1 MRGFTIDS
9 SHNSDGE
16 HVLKPE
22 NWHLTYRW
30 AKRIAIS
37 IVGGTVLAIGVAMI
51 VLPGPAFV
59 VIPLGLAI
67 LGAEYAWARRWLRK
81 VKERTAYYVARVK
94 GADVQAAVAPAPV
107 GEPPSPGVAAAP
119 QDRPPTAAAVPSA
132 DRPPTAAE
140 MPPQPVSEQARRT
153 ADRART

>member
-1 MRGFTIDS
+1 
-9 SHNSDGE
+9 
-16 HVLKPE
+16 VLKPE

-37 IVGGTVLAIGVAMI
+37 IVGGTVLAMGVAMI
-51 VLPGPAFV
+51 VLPGPALV

-94 GADVQAAVAPAPV
+94 GADAKNAGDDATPPRAAQV
-107 GEPPSPGVAAAP
+107 
-119 QDRPPTAAAVPSA
+119 
-132 DRPPTAAE
+132 
-140 MPPQPVSEQARRT
+140 PPQPVSEQPRRT

>member
-1 MRGFTIDS
+1 M
-9 SHNSDGE
+9 
-16 HVLKPE
+16 LKPE

-51 VLPGPAFV
+51 VLPGPALV

-94 GADVQAAVAPAPV
+94 GADAKTP
-107 GEPPSPGVAAAP
+107 GEDAAP
-119 QDRPPTAAAVPSA
+119 PPTAAQ
-132 DRPPTAAE
+132 

>member
-1 MRGFTIDS
+1 
-9 SHNSDGE
+9 
-16 HVLKPE
+16 VLKPE

-37 IVGGTVLAIGVAMI
+37 IVVGTVLAIGVAMI
-51 VLPGPAFV
+51 VLPGPALV

-94 GADVQAAVAPAPV
+94 GADAKTA
-107 GEPPSPGVAAAP
+107 GDDDAAP
-119 QDRPPTAAAVPSA
+119 SPTAAQ
-132 DRPPTAAE
+132 
-140 MPPQPVSEQARRT
+140 MPPQTVSEQARRT
-153 ADRART
+153 AERGRT